1 MDATHEHEEWRT
13 IPGYEGRYE
22 ASSLGRIRSIHT
34 KRGPYVRA
42 LRLDT
47 HTGRYRVT
55 LNTDGI
61 EKAERVHHLVAA
73 AFLGPRPDGHCV
85 CHINGDGLDNRPTN
99 LRWGTWSSNAHDT
112 VRHGRN
118 HAANK
123 THCKNGHEF
132 TPENTKYRIPKG
144 KAFVNPSPSRVCIA
158 CERER
163 NSRETRQRARSR
175 NAA

>member
-1 MDATHEHEEWRT
+1 MDATQEHEEWRT

-34 KRGPYVRA
+34 KRGPYVRR

-61 EKAERVHHLVAA
+61 ERAERVHHLVAE
-73 AFLGPRPDGHCV
+73 AFLGPRPDGRCV
-85 CHINGDGLDNRPTN
+85 CHINGDALDNRAAN
-99 LRWGTWSSNAHDT
+99 LRWGTWSSNVHDMLAHGT
-112 VRHGRN
+112 HHMAKR
-118 HAANK
+118 

-132 TPENTKYRIPKG
+132 TPENTRYRIPKSG
-144 KAFVNPSPSRVCIA
+144 VNPNPSRRCIT
-158 CERER
+158 CIRENNAR
-163 NSRETRQRARSR
+163 MAKTRVRDRS
-175 NAA
+175 AS